1 MSARASDCMD
11 AGCEI
16 EKLNTVDIDVVE
28 QVEVIPV
35 PQTQNDTI
43 ITVSEIRSET
53 RPPLWD
59 GVHGEYNARISDKT
73 VDWRDGVPIWDD
85 SINSYKY
92 KDFSDWFTQTQPQM
106 RTEHII
112 IEQPETKSVAKTV
125 AVIE

>member
-43 ITVSEIRSET
+43 ITVSEIKSET

-92 KDFSDWFTQTQPQM
+92 KDFSDWFYSN
-106 RTEHII
+106 R
-112 IEQPETKSVAKTV
+112 KSEPKSFNVVVNTPPPGKPTP
-125 AVIE
+125 IP